1 MKPESERIDRL
12 SRIKQTLLKLRLN
25 SCRRRYQK
33 KESRMK
39 YPYQRWIETMEK
51 KPAGRKAL
59 FGKGALSL
67 MSAKQFADIL
77 RNCASFSCQSWICV
91 CMLDGRT
98 VMPSACQKQ
107 VFVPDSDAGLVYG
120 DEDMCCAGKRYGAWF
135 KPDDSPDTLFSFF
148 YYGSQLFLKTDLLQR
163 ALLSFP
169 PSADLTKCT
178 DRQCI
183 YDFVLYYTEWLAAH
197 GKRVVHIPQIL
208 FHAEGTVFMPEDE
221 RKPEAVNEAA
231 YWGFEP
237 EYDAC
242 KAAAAVRRGYQITF
256 RTEKRQGR
264 IYHIPVYALLHKEP
278 EISIVIPSKD
288 NADTLKNCIKSIRD
302 KTAYTNYEILVID
315 NGSNAQNR
323 MEIELLQEQFGFR
336 YYYEPMEFNFS
347 GMCNLGV
354 DKAGGEYV
362 LLLND
367 DMEILQPDWLT
378 VMVGQASIEHVG
390 AVGAKLLYPDSD
402 KLQHVGI
409 SSIAVGPVHKLI
421 GEHDRDCDYYYGRNV
436 LPYDMIGVTGA
447 CLLVKREKYLEAGGF
462 FEEAAVSYN
471 DVDFCFSLHDLEYRN
486 IIRNDVV
493 LYHHESLSRGKDAV
507 SAQKW
512 DRLLREKEL
521 VYGRHPALNGND
533 PYYNPNLAG
542 YKYKYF
548 CSYLYPYERRECY
561 SRIEPFKQKVLDAW
575 KNECLII
582 NLEHAKKEPKL
593 NLKETEEVYWLE
605 GWSYVLD
612 MDNSRYKRILLLID
626 SQGNMQQVSIHDRY
640 RQDVIDILPE
650 QNHVGLS
657 GFSCRIRR
665 CDIEPGE
672 YRVAFLYKDC
682 CSRQKLYRECA
693 KTLLVEKASCN

>member
-1 MKPESERIDRL
+1 MN
-12 SRIKQTLLKLRLN
+12 RIKQTLFKLRLN
-25 SCRRRYQK
+25 NCHRQYEK

-39 YPYQRWIETMEK
+39 YPYQRWIETMEQ
-51 KPAGRKAL
+51 KPGSRKAL
-59 FGKGALSL
+59 FGNRALSL
-67 MSAKQFADIL
+67 MSAKEFADVL
-77 RNCASFSCQSWICV
+77 RSLLPAPGADWICV
-91 CMLDGRT
+91 CLTDGET
-98 VMPSACQKQ
+98 VMPSVCQKQ
-107 VFVPDSDAGLVYG
+107 VFAPDSDAGLVYG
-120 DEDMCCAGKRYGAWF
+120 DEDLCCEGRRYGAWF

-148 YYGSQLFLKTDLLQR
+148 YYGSQLFLKVDFLER

-169 PSADLTKCT
+169 AFADLTKCT

-183 YDFVLYYTEWLAAH
+183 YDFVLYYTEWLAEH

-208 FHAEGTVFMPEDE
+208 FHAEGTEFMPEDD

-237 EYDAC
+237 EYDSC
-242 KAAAAVRRGYQITF
+242 KIAAASRRGYQITF
-256 RTEKRQGR
+256 RAEKRQGR
-264 IYHIPVYALLHKEP
+264 IYHIPVCDLLEREP
-278 EISIVIPSKD
+278 EISIIIPSKD
-288 NADTLKNCIKSIRD
+288 NVETLNNCIKSIRD
-302 KTAYTNYEILVID
+302 KTDYTNYEILVID

-323 MEIELLQEQFGFR
+323 VKIELLQEQLRFR

-347 GMCNLGV
+347 RMCNFGV
-354 DKAGGEYV
+354 DKAKGEYV

-367 DMEILQPDWLT
+367 DMEILQPDWLA
-378 VMVGQASIEHVG
+378 VMVGQASLKDVG
-390 AVGAKLLYPDSD
+390 AVGAKLLYPDTD
-402 KLQHVGI
+402 KLQHTGI

-421 GEHDRDCDYYYGRNV
+421 GEHDKDCDYYYGRNV

-462 FEEAAVSYN
+462 FEDAAVSYN
-471 DVDFCFSLHDLEYRN
+471 DVDFCFSLHDLHYRN

-493 LYHHESLSRGKDAV
+493 LYHHESLSRGNDAM

-521 VYGRHPALNGND
+521 VYERHPDLNGKD

-561 SRIEPFKQKVLDAW
+561 SRIEPYKQKVLDVW
-575 KNECLII
+575 RNECLII
-582 NLEHAKKEPKL
+582 NLEHAKWEPKL
-593 NLKETEEVYWLE
+593 SLKEKEDVYWLE
-605 GWSYVLD
+605 GWSYVLN

-650 QNHVGLS
+650 QKHVGLS
-657 GFSCRIRR
+657 GFSCRIRKE
-665 CDIEPGE
+665 DIEPGQ
-672 YRVAFLYKDC
+672 YRAALLYKDC
-682 CSRQKLYRECA
+682 CSRQRLYRECEQI
-693 KTLLVEKASCN
+693 LLL